1 MGMKL
6 NLTRR
11 EARHAL
17 IHALEN
23 KYPDVGILGHRAV
36 EIEVIE
42 AEEPHDIAIEATLV
56 TEED

>member
-1 MGMKL
+1 MKM

-23 KYPDVGILGHRAV
+23 KYPDAGILGHRAV

-42 AEEPHDIAIEATLV
+42 ANEVDDIAVEATLV
-56 TEED
+56 TETD